1 MMNSHNSHLGNR
13 LRLAG
18 GLIISGLAVQAVSL
32 FWSHPLSFIVF
43 ISVGTLLLAIGIV
56 IYLLTI
62 LSLPQEDQQEAGP
75 PIRKMSKT
83 P

>member
-1 MMNSHNSHLGNR
+1 MMKPQNSRLSRR

-18 GLIISGLAVQAVSL
+18 GLIMVGLAVQAVSL
-32 FWSHPLSFIVF
+32 FWNHPLSFIVF
-43 ISVGTLLLAIGIV
+43 VSVGALLLAAGIV

-62 LSLPQEDQQEAGP
+62 VGLPQQNEDEVY
-75 PIRKMSKT
+75 KMNQV